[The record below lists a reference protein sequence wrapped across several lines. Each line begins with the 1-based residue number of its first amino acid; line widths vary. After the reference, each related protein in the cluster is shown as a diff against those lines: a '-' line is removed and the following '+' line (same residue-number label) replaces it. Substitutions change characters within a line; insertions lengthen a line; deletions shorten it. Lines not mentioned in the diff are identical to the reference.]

1 MEIEMK
7 PFEDY
12 ISELS
17 TIGLSH
23 NYQKNTSYALKK
35 YANSLK
41 GKDPITA
48 TEDDFK
54 AYIQDMRGQRLSE
67 RTLVENVKAIER
79 FYDYVVESRKYNLT
93 FNPTTRISKRIKL
106 KKHQTRRPEK
116 TIEDIGKFIKSIHN
130 VRDRAIVV
138 LLAKTGIRNGEL
150 VSLDVS
156 DVDFIKETVSINKHI
171 GDHEK
176 NIVVEHRKNGNDTI
190 IPIDEETIR
199 TLKFYL
205 ASRPIFETSNPA
217 LFLSYRG
224 ERLFAQDI
232 TRTVKEWSIKSGL
245 GIDSN
250 DTDKKI
256 TPHYFRAFLTYNL
269 ALNGCNPS
277 IIDNIRGDVATN
289 IRNFYTNQ
297 VLPFD
302 IIKRDF
308 LRCVPI
314 FGI

>member
-1 MEIEMK
+1 MN

-17 TIGLSH
+17 LLGRSH
-23 NYQKNTSYALKK
+23 NYQRSMGCSLRK
-35 YANSLK
+35 YADSLK

-54 AYIQDMRGQRLSE
+54 NYIQDMREQELSE
-67 RTLVENVKAIER
+67 GTLVANVRAVER
-79 FYDYVVESRKYNLT
+79 FYDYVVESRKYGLT
-93 FNPTTRISKRIKL
+93 FNPTSRISKRINH

-116 TIEDIGKFIKSIHN
+116 TIEDVGKFIKSIHN

-150 VSLDVS
+150 VALNVS
-156 DVDFIKETVSINKHI
+156 DVDFTNETVNICKHI
-171 GDHEK
+171 IDHEK
-176 NIVVEHRKNGNDTI
+176 NVVGKHRKNGNDTV

-199 TLKFYL
+199 TLKSYL
-205 ASRPIFETSNPA
+205 ISRPIFKTKNPA

-224 ERLFAQDI
+224 ERLFIQDVGK
-232 TRTVKEWSIKSGL
+232 TVKEWSIKSGL
-245 GIDSN
+245 VLDSV

-256 TPHYFRAFLTYNL
+256 VPHFFRAFLTYNL

-302 IIKRDF
+302 FVKREY
-308 LRCVPI
+308 LRTVPK

>member
-1 MEIEMK
+1 MEIEMN

-17 TIGLSH
+17 LLGRSH
-23 NYQKNTSYALKK
+23 NYQKNISYALKK
-35 YANSLK
+35 YSNSLK
-41 GKDPITA
+41 DKDPITA

-54 AYIQDMRGQRLSE
+54 AYITDMRGQGLAE
-67 RTLVENVKAIER
+67 RTLVENVKAIKR

-93 FNPTTRISKRIKL
+93 FNPTNRLSKRIKIN
-106 KKHQTRRPEK
+106 KHQTRRPEK
-116 TIEDIGKFIKSIHN
+116 TIEDVGKFIKSIHN

-138 LLAKTGIRNGEL
+138 MLAKTGIRNGEL
-150 VSLDVS
+150 VSLDIN
-156 DVDFIKETVSINKHI
+156 DIDFTNETVSICKHI
-171 GDHEK
+171 TDHEK
-176 NIVVEHRKNGNDTI
+176 NKVGKNRKNGNDTV

-205 ASRPIFETSNPA
+205 MSRPTFKTNNPA

-232 TRTVKEWSIKSGL
+232 TRTVKNWSIKSGFGL
-245 GIDSN
+245 DSI

-256 TPHYFRAFLTYNL
+256 VPHFFRAFLTYNL
-269 ALNGCNPS
+269 ALNGCHPS
-277 IIDNIRGDVATN
+277 IIDNVRGDSATN
-289 IRNFYTNQ
+289 MRNFYTNQ
-297 VLPFD
+297 VLSFD
-302 IIKRDF
+302 FVKKEY
-308 LRCVPI
+308 LRCVPK

>member
-1 MEIEMK
+1 MN

-17 TIGLSH
+17 LFGRSQ
-23 NYQKNTSYALKK
+23 NYLTYTNYALKK
-35 YANSLK
+35 YSKSLK
-41 GKDPITA
+41 GKNPIKA
-48 TEDDFK
+48 TEEDFK
-54 AYIQDMRGQRLSE
+54 LYITELRGQGLAE
-67 RTLVENVKAIER
+67 QTLVNNIKAIER
-79 FYDYVVESRKYNLT
+79 FYDYVVESRKYELKS
-93 FNPTTRISKRIKL
+93 NPTTRISNKINL

-116 TIEDIGKFIKSIHN
+116 TIEEIGNFIKSIHN

-150 VSLDVS
+150 VALDVS
-156 DVDFIKETVSINKHI
+156 DVDFANETVSICKHI
-171 GDHEK
+171 TDQEK
-176 NIVVEHRKNGNDTI
+176 NTVGKHRKNGNDTI

-199 TLKFYL
+199 ALKSYL
-205 ASRPIFETSNPA
+205 VSRPVFKTNNQS

-224 ERLFAQDI
+224 ERLFIQNVGKI
-232 TRTVKEWSIKSGL
+232 VKGWSIKNGL
-245 GIDSN
+245 GLDTN

-256 TPHYFRAFLTYNL
+256 VPHFFRAFLTYNL

-302 IIKRDF
+302 FVKREF
-308 LRCVPI
+308 LRCVPK